1 MKQLLE
7 TAEKIRSME
16 IRGAGRIARAAAAEL
31 RDYAG
36 RVQTRDID
44 DLNLKM
50 KKAAKILVDTRPT
63 AVSLPN
69 AVRAVMRYKGETV
82 EDAKIEIKK
91 LGDGF
96 VINSENA
103 VRKIGEIGA
112 RRIRD
117 GDTIMTHCNSSAAI
131 SIIAAAH
138 AQGKDIKIIA
148 TESRPRWQGHLT
160 VKQLDDLGIKT
171 SLIVDSAV
179 RYFMKEVDVV
189 VMGADAITAN
199 GSLINKIGTS
209 QLALAAHEARKNVII
224 AAETYK
230 FSPRSILGELVE
242 IEERDSSEVI
252 SPEKLGGLSNVS
264 VKNPAFDVTPR
275 EYIDLIC
282 TEVGA
287 IPPEMA
293 YVIIKDFLGWGIED
307 MNYEGDNYA
316 TKKGTSRR

>member
-1 MKQLLE
+1 MNQLLE

-36 RVQTRDID
+36 RIQTRDID
-44 DLNLKM
+44 DFNLKM
-50 KKAAKILVDTRPT
+50 KKAATILVDTRPT

-69 AVRAVMRYKGETV
+69 AVRAVMRYKGETL

-91 LGDGF
+91 LGDEF
-96 VINSENA
+96 VTNSGNA

-117 GDTIMTHCNSSAAI
+117 GDTIMTHCNSYAAI
-131 SIIAAAH
+131 SIIEAAH
-138 AQGKDIKIIA
+138 AQGKNIKIIA
-148 TESRPRWQGHLT
+148 TESRPRLQGHLT
-160 VKQLDDLGIKT
+160 IKQLDQLGIKT

-179 RYFMKEVDVV
+179 RYFMKEVDIV

-209 QLALAAHEARKNVII
+209 LVALAAHEARTNVII

-252 SPEKLGGLSNVS
+252 SPEKLGELSNVS

-307 MNYEGDNYA
+307 MNNEGN
-316 TKKGTSRR
+316 R